1 MRVSVIV
8 TAFDRREY
16 LEHAI
21 QSVLNQSIDRSR
33 YEIIVVSNFT
43 FNLIGFPSDAE
54 ITTIVMNGSVG
65 EFLFAGIKAAK
76 YEIISFLDDDD
87 VFEPDKLQRLIDV
100 FSLSPQ
106 LSYYHNGV
114 RYVDSGLRPITHF
127 RLVEKKMQP
136 LKDIIIVI
144 DPKKKLNMI
153 RKALEYNGDFNLSS
167 IAIKKEC
174 SEKYM
179 STLRGINGLTDGFF
193 FWSSLAINGQIMI
206 ESKKL
211 TNYRMHE
218 ENTSAQI
225 DFHRKVLS
233 LEEQIH
239 TFKLILDFLDDK
251 CSPNRRSVYLKGWV
265 NLYKC
270 EYELIS
276 LVFANSS
283 RVTILK
289 QIKKLSSVDMRFSN
303 ALKYRIFFFAIIAL
317 IRVKYAQK
325 FYLIIRSSIV

>member
-1 MRVSVIV
+1 M
-8 TAFDRREY
+8 
-16 LEHAI
+16 
-21 QSVLNQSIDRSR
+21 

-43 FNLIGFPSDAE
+43 FDLIGFPSDAE

-87 VFEPDKLQRLIDV
+87 VFEPNKLQRLIEV
-100 FSLSPQ
+100 FSLKSQ
-106 LSYYHNGV
+106 LCYYHNGV
-114 RYVDSGLRPITHF
+114 RYVDSSLQPITHF
-127 RLVEKKMQP
+127 RLVEKKIQP
-136 LKDIIIVI
+136 LKDTIIVV
-144 DPKKKLNMI
+144 DPKKNLNI
-153 RKALEYNGDFNLSS
+153 TRKALEANGDFNLSS

-179 STLRGINGLTDGFF
+179 STLRGIKGLTDSFF
-193 FWSSLAINGQIMI
+193 FWSTLAINGQIMI
-206 ESKKL
+206 ESKTL

-225 DFHRKVLS
+225 DFNRKVIS
-233 LEEQIH
+233 LNDQIH
-239 TFKLILDFLDDK
+239 TFKLILDFLDNK
-251 CSPNRRSVYLKGWV
+251 CSINVRSVYLKGWV

-289 QIKKLSSVDMRFSN
+289 QIKKLLSVDLRFSN
-303 ALKYRIFFFAIIAL
+303 TLKYRILFFVIIAL
-317 IRVKYAQK
+317 VSVKYALK
-325 FYLIIRSSIV
+325 FYSIVRSSIV